1 MNNRCLYCYEN
12 LDSTENDYHP
22 KCSRKFFGSDLPPEI
37 DFGLKDI
44 DELAVLILGKSVS
57 VTGVQPKLSL
67 DLKKEKREKSRLT
80 IVGLW
85 GDYVL
90 KPPFDKYP
98 EMPENEDLTMHLAQL
113 LKLNT
118 AEHSLIKLR
127 SGELAYITK
136 RFDRT
141 KTAKLHVEDMAQL
154 TEVLTERKYF
164 SSMEKVGKAVIKYS
178 DYSGN
183 DALRLFELALFCYLT
198 GNADMHLKNFSLL
211 RNEEDEII
219 LAPAY
224 DLLATKLLIPED
236 KEEIALPINGKKN
249 NLRKS
254 DFDKFA
260 ESLEIKK
267 VVAENMYNKVS
278 SSLNL
283 MASFVDKSFLK
294 EETSSNYK
302 ELIISRA
309 DNLFNSS

>member
-1 MNNRCLYCYEN
+1 MSNKCLYCYEK
-12 LDSTENDYHP
+12 LDLTESDFHP
-22 KCSRKFFGSDLPPEI
+22 KCSRKFFGSDVPPEI

-44 DELAVLILGKSVS
+44 DELAVKVLGRSIS
-57 VTGVQPKLSL
+57 VTGVQPKLSI
-67 DLKKEKREKSRLT
+67 DLKKEKKDKSRLT

-85 GDYVL
+85 GGYIL
-90 KPPFDKYP
+90 KPPFDMYP

-118 AEHSLIKLR
+118 AEHSLIKLK

-164 SSMEKVGKAVIKYS
+164 SSMEKVGKTVLKYS

-183 DALRLFELALFCYLT
+183 DALRLFELTLFCYLT

-211 RNEEDEII
+211 RNEDDEIV
-219 LAPAY
+219 LSPAY

-236 KEEIALPINGKKN
+236 KEEIALPINGKKS
-249 NLRKS
+249 NLKKS

-260 ESLEIKK
+260 MKLGINN
-267 VVAENMYNKVS
+267 VVTENVYNKFS
-278 SSLNL
+278 SSINFL
-283 MASFVDKSFLK
+283 MSFIDKSFLK
-294 EETSSNYK
+294 EKTRSNYK
-302 ELIISRA
+302 ELIMSRA
-309 DNLFNSS
+309 DKLFKK

>member
-12 LDSTENDYHP
+12 LDSTGSDYHP
-22 KCSRKFFGSDLPPEI
+22 KCSRKFFGSDVPPEI

-44 DELAVLILGKSVS
+44 DELAVKVLGKSVS

-67 DLKKEKREKSRLT
+67 DLKKEKREKSKLT
-80 IVGLW
+80 IVGFW

-118 AEHSLIKLR
+118 AEHSLIKLK

-164 SSMEKVGKAVIKYS
+164 SSMEKVGKTVIKYS

-183 DALRLFELALFCYLT
+183 DALRLFELTLFCYLT

-219 LAPAY
+219 FAPAY

-236 KEEIALPINGKKN
+236 KEEIALPINDKKN

-260 ESLEIKK
+260 SRLEIKK
-267 VVAENMYNKVS
+267 VVTENVYNKVS

-283 MASFVDKSFLK
+283 MVSFVDKSFLK
-294 EETSSNYK
+294 EETSSSYK
-302 ELIISRA
+302 ELINSRA
-309 DNLFNSS
+309 DNLFKK

>member
-1 MNNRCLYCYEN
+1 MNNKCLYCYEN
-12 LDSTENDYHP
+12 LDLTESDYHP
-22 KCSRKFFGSDLPPEI
+22 KCSRKFFGSDVPPEI
-37 DFGLKDI
+37 DFGLKEI
-44 DELAVLILGKSVS
+44 DELAVKVLGKSVS

-67 DLKKEKREKSRLT
+67 NLKEEKKDKSRLT

-85 GDYVL
+85 GGYVL

-118 AEHSLIKLR
+118 AEHSLIKLK

-183 DALRLFELALFCYLT
+183 DALRLFELTLFCYLT

-211 RNEEDEII
+211 RNEDDEII

-267 VVAENMYNKVS
+267 VVA
-278 SSLNL
+278 
-283 MASFVDKSFLK
+283 
-294 EETSSNYK
+294 
-302 ELIISRA
+302 
-309 DNLFNSS
+309 